1 MTPIRPSIPGQPV
14 VPAQALTAANFK
26 HIAALLLREA
36 AIKLEAGKEYLV
48 ETRLAPLAVKHHVGS
63 VNELVERVR
72 ALEPAL
78 TELHLEIVDALTT
91 NETLFF
97 RDVHPWDA
105 LRKHVIPKLREAR
118 AATRT
123 ITVWSAACSTGQEP
137 YSLAML
143 LAEHFPELAGWSIRI
158 VATDISPTVLRRAE
172 AGVFQQLEVNRGLP
186 AVYLV
191 KYFRQEGRNWILAEP
206 IRKRVEFRALNLSR
220 RWVGLPRCD
229 LVFMRNVMIYFD
241 VETRRS
247 ILRQLRSVLAPD
259 GYLLLGTA
267 ETAVNLDSGFGA
279 VTFDRATFFQ
289 TTG

>member
-1 MTPIRPSIPGQPV
+1 MAHPSPTPA
-14 VPAQALTAANFK
+14 PAAPAPLTNVNFK
-26 HIAALLLREA
+26 HVAALLMREA
-36 AIKLEAGKEYLV
+36 AITLEAGKEYLV
-48 ETRLAPLAVKHHVGS
+48 ETRLAPLAVKHGVGS
-63 VNELVERVR
+63 VNELIDRLR
-72 ALEPAL
+72 ASETAL
-78 TELHLEIVDALTT
+78 TDLHLEVVDALTT

-118 AATRT
+118 ASTRT

-143 LAEHFPELAGWSIRI
+143 LAEHFPDLAGWSIRI
-158 VATDISPTVLRRAE
+158 IGTDISPTVLRKAQ

-186 AVYLV
+186 ALYLV
-191 KYFRQEGRNWILAEP
+191 KHFRQEGRNWILADA
-206 IRKRVEFRALNLSR
+206 IRRRVEFRALNLAR
-220 RWVGLPRCD
+220 HWTGLPRCD

-247 ILRQLRSVLAPD
+247 ILRQLRHVLAPD

-267 ETAVNLDSGFGA
+267 ETAINLDNAFGA
-279 VTFDRATFFQ
+279 VSFDRATFFQ
-289 TTG
+289 PSR